1 MPSAEPRSINK
12 LSVSTELAAK
22 LARLCDDLRRMGRV
36 IVAYSGGVDSSFLAY
51 AASQILGNDSL
62 AVTGISPSLARG
74 ERKAAEALALWLGI
88 PHRLLPIGELRDPA
102 YTANGPDRCYQCKRH
117 LFTALSS
124 VASEERYYYVLDG
137 NNADDLLDNRPG
149 RQAGHEAGVRSPLI
163 EHEFSKAEIRAVAR
177 AAGLPNADKP
187 SSPCLASRLPTGV
200 RVTEMAL
207 AAVEEAEQ
215 ALRTLGITDGRV
227 RYHGDL
233 ARLEVPRE
241 FWPQVT
247 REPTRSAILAALRLC
262 GFQYITLDMR
272 YFREEFKTSENR
284 ALVNTN

>member
-1 MPSAEPRSINK
+1 MPSDKPRSINK
-12 LSVSTELAAK
+12 LNVSAELAVK
-22 LARLCDDLRRMGRV
+22 LVHLCDDLQRMERV

-51 AASQILGNDSL
+51 AASQTLGNDSL
-62 AVTGISPSLARG
+62 AATGISPSLART
-74 ERKAAEALALWLGI
+74 ERKAAEALARWLGI
-88 PHRLLPIGELRDPA
+88 PHRLLPIGELHDPA

-117 LFTALSS
+117 LFAVLSS
-124 VASEERYYYVLDG
+124 VAGEEGYCYVLDG

-149 RQAGHEAGVRSPLI
+149 RRAGQEAGVRSPLI
-163 EHEFSKAEIRAVAR
+163 EHGFIKAEIRTAAR

-200 RVTEMAL
+200 RVTKMAL

-215 ALRTLGITDGRV
+215 ALRVLGITDGRV

-241 FWPQVT
+241 FWPQVI
-247 REPTRSAILAALRLC
+247 REPTRSAILAALRRC

-272 YFREEFKTSENR
+272 YFRENFKNNLGT
-284 ALVNTN
+284 